1 MREGV
6 RMMGRGGGNLE
17 ERAAS
22 CELRDALGTMMIND
36 GHDNNTHL

>member
-22 CELRDALGTMMIND
+22 CELRAARCAGYND
-36 GHDNNTHL
+36 DKRWAR